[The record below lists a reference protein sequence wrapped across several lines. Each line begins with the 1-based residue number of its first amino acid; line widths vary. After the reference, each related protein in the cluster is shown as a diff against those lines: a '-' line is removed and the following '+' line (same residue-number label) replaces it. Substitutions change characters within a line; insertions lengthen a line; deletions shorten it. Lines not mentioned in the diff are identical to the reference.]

1 MGDVSYHCVL
11 AYQCLIL
18 TTTIQQ
24 AQPASLS
31 ASSSLPGGLLGLV
44 SIGCSLVP
52 CSLVALCTGLVHS
65 LYPLDVHCGVCT
77 HVCFCLQNILISSWK
92 TYNKER
98 GGGFC
103 VCIVLGTVEE
113 TETKDKPHVPLC
125 RRQKNEHD
133 HSLCCSAQAN
143 MCSAQANMFR
153 GYKLW
158 IRL

>member
-1 MGDVSYHCVL
+1 MVSS
-11 AYQCLIL
+11 AKAPIARKL
-18 TTTIQQ
+18 TWVT
-24 AQPASLS
+24 LS
-31 ASSSLPGGLLGLV
+31 SHLRPC
-44 SIGCSLVP
+44 IHRMFTCSLVP